1 MKKGMKKVHIGSRN
15 PAILC
20 DKLPGGMR
28 LYMQNDMIKMNQLMI
43 QLWFVHIR
51 GVTGRRGWKN
61 G

>member
-1 MKKGMKKVHIGSRN
+1 MHIGSRN

-28 LYMQNDMIKMNQLMI
+28 LYMQNLVIKINQLMI
-43 QLWFVHIR
+43 TLWFAHVR
-51 GVTGRRGWKN
+51 GVTGSRGWKN